1 MNDPDRIE
9 YLTENGA
16 VANRFPFPLG
26 VRFVDAFPL
35 AQTLLRTYWRFSAG
49 RLWQMHKGSDYPH
62 TVRVLTQRG
71 EVVCQWSKDDE
82 RLAA

>member
-26 VRFVDAFPL
+26 VRFADAFPL
-35 AQTLLRTYWRFSAG
+35 AQTLLR
-49 RLWQMHKGSDYPH
+49 SDYPH
-62 TVRVLTQRG
+62 TVRVLTQG
-71 EVVCQWSKDDE
+71 GDVVCQWSKEDE